1 MIFHSYEKQ
10 GSILYE
16 IYQYFQETAIVI
28 TCFALIMVNN
38 LKKNNSSTLSNMMKF
53 GRDVLCMK
61 LDNVLGPVQNSGL
74 RDNLKAK
81 HLKLFSS

>member
-38 LKKNNSSTLSNMMKF
+38 LKKKTIQA
-53 GRDVLCMK
+53 LC
-61 LDNVLGPVQNSGL
+61 
-74 RDNLKAK
+74 RI
-81 HLKLFSS
+81 